1 VLYRHGT
8 TPVHHLPA
16 QVKVVALLVFVLAVV
31 VLPPDA
37 FWAYFLAGCLLVGV
51 MIVAELP
58 AGFVARR
65 MLVEVP
71 ILIFALMLPFFGQ
84 GETTDVLGL
93 TLSVE
98 GLWGAWTILAKATLG
113 VGASIVVS
121 ATTTI
126 PDILRGLDRIRVPR
140 VITAIAGFMVRYMDI
155 VAGEFSRRRVA
166 MAARGYQPRWLWQNG
181 PLAQS
186 AGSLFI
192 RSFERGERV
201 HQAMVA
207 RGFTGRMPVFGDRP
221 ATTREW
227 WIGLSVPLVAVLLAA
242 LSVTLLR

>member
-1 VLYRHGT
+1 MLYRHGT
-8 TPVHHLPA
+8 TPVHRLPA
-16 QVKVVALLVFVLAVV
+16 QVKIVALLVFVLAVV
-31 VLPPDA
+31 VIPPEA

-51 MIVAELP
+51 MILAELP
-58 AGFVARR
+58 GGFVARR
-65 MLVEVP
+65 MIVEIP
-71 ILIFALMLPFFGQ
+71 ILVFALLLPFFGQ
-84 GETTDVLGL
+84 GETTEVFGL

-113 VGASIVVS
+113 VGASIIVS

-126 PDILRGLDRIRVPR
+126 PDLLRGLDRIRVPR
-140 VITAIAGFMVRYMDI
+140 VLTAIAGFMVRYLDI
-155 VAGEFSRRRVA
+155 VTGEFSRRRVA
-166 MAARGYQPRWLWQNG
+166 MAARGYEPRWVWQNG

-207 RGFTGRMPVFGDRP
+207 RGFSGRMPVFGDRP

-227 WIGLSVPLVAVLLAA
+227 WIGLSVSLAAVLLAV
-242 LSVTLLR
+242 LSLTVLR

>member
-8 TPVHHLPA
+8 TPVHLLPA

-37 FWAYFLAGCLLVGV
+37 FWAYFLAGCLLAGV

-71 ILIFALMLPFFGQ
+71 ILIFALLLPFFGQ

-93 TLSVE
+93 TLSVD

-121 ATTTI
+121 ASTTI

-140 VITAIAGFMVRYMDI
+140 VITAIAGFMVRYLDI

-166 MAARGYQPRWLWQNG
+166 MAARGYEPRWLWQNG

-227 WIGLSVPLVAVLLAA
+227 WIGLSVPVVTVLLAV
-242 LSVTLLR
+242 LSVTALR

>member
-1 VLYRHGT
+1 MA
-8 TPVHHLPA
+8 A
-16 QVKVVALLVFVLAVV
+16 QVKIVALLLFVLSVV
-31 VLPPDA
+31 VMPREA
-37 FWAYFLAGCLLVGV
+37 FWAYALSGCLLVGV
-51 MIVAELP
+51 MILAELP

-65 MLVEVP
+65 MIVEVP
-71 ILIFALMLPFFGQ
+71 ILIFALLLPFFGQ
-84 GETTDVLGL
+84 GETTEVLGL
-93 TLSVE
+93 TVSVE

-113 VGASIVVS
+113 VAASIIVS

-126 PDILRGLDRIRVPR
+126 PDMLRGLDRIRVPR
-140 VITAIAGFMVRYMDI
+140 VITAIAGFMVRYLDI

-166 MAARGYQPRWLWQNG
+166 MAARGYEPRWLWQNG

-227 WIGLSVPLVAVLLAA
+227 WIGLSVPLVAVLLAL
-242 LSVTLLR
+242 LSVTVLR

>member
-1 VLYRHGT
+1 MRPL
-8 TPVHHLPA
+8 
-16 QVKVVALLVFVLAVV
+16 K
-31 VLPPDA
+31 
-37 FWAYFLAGCLLVGV
+37 
-51 MIVAELP
+51 
-58 AGFVARR
+58 
-65 MLVEVP
+65 
-71 ILIFALMLPFFGQ
+71 
-84 GETTDVLGL
+84 VLGL

-113 VGASIVVS
+113 VGASIIVS

-126 PDILRGLDRIRVPR
+126 PDLLRGLDRIRVPR
-140 VITAIAGFMVRYMDI
+140 VLTAIAGFMVRYLDI

-166 MAARGYQPRWLWQNG
+166 MAARGYEPRWLWQNG

-221 ATTREW
+221 ATTQEW
-227 WIGLSVPLVAVLLAA
+227 WIGLSVSLAAVLLAL
-242 LSVTLLR
+242 LSLTVLR

>member
-1 VLYRHGT
+1 MLYRHGT
-8 TPVHHLPA
+8 TPVHRLPA

-31 VLPPDA
+31 VLPPEA

-51 MIVAELP
+51 MILAELP

-65 MLVEVP
+65 LLVELP
-71 ILIFALMLPFFGQ
+71 ILIFAMMLPFFGR
-84 GETTDVLGL
+84 GETTEVLGL

-113 VGASIVVS
+113 LGASIIVS

-126 PDILRGLDRIRVPR
+126 PDLLRGLDRIRVPW
-140 VITAIAGFMVRYMDI
+140 VLTAIAGFMVRYLDI

-166 MAARGYQPRWLWQNG
+166 MAARGYEPRWFWQSG
-181 PLAQS
+181 ALAQS

-207 RGFTGRMPVFGDRP
+207 RGFTGRMPVFGNRT
-221 ATTREW
+221 ATAREW
-227 WIGLSVPLVAVLLAA
+227 WIGLSVSLVAVLLAL
-242 LSVTLLR
+242 LSVTVLG